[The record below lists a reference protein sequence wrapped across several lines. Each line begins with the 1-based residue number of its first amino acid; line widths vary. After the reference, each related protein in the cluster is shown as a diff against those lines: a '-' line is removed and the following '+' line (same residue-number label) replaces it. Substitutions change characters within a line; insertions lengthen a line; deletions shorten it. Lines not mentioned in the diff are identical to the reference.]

1 MRLLGVGFQMR
12 LEDLSRAHTP
22 RRRRAPRPPSAA
34 AAAAAAAAAVAVAG
48 VGGGGVGGG
57 GVGGGGGGGD
67 VLEGAMRRGE
77 RARQSPERKGRALD
91 GHRGLVRVKG

>member
-1 MRLLGVGFQMR
+1 MRLGVGFQMR

-34 AAAAAAAAAVAVAG
+34 AAAAAA
-48 VGGGGVGGG
+48 GVGGG
-57 GVGGGGGGGD
+57 GVGGGGGGSD

-77 RARQSPERKGRALD
+77 RARQSPERIGRALD
-91 GHRGLVRVKG
+91 GHRGLVRV